1 MSPEVDSPV
10 GDRTVS
16 PEHRSEDL
24 RRGPKVSFAGKVT
37 AGFLLILILVAGI
50 AALAS
55 RSPLSP
61 WGIFLLVLLTAL
73 PLGTWLI
80 ARLLR
85 PIDRILED
93 LSDGIRSFRDRD
105 FSVRLQSRRVDE
117 FGHIVHLYNE
127 VGAVLQ
133 SERRDI
139 RERELLLQAALNQS
153 PVAILLVN
161 QLDRIIYSNHEA
173 RRLLMGGAKLEGKG
187 YSELRA
193 GLPEEMKQILA
204 GETDSLFSVQ
214 ADEVVETYHLSQ
226 RVFQLNRRSHR
237 LVLLRR
243 MTGDL
248 GRQEAAIWKRVIRVI
263 SHELN
268 NSLAPISSLLH
279 SARIVAREPRHADR
293 ADEIYSTM
301 EERLDHLS
309 RFIEGY
315 AQFARLPTPQYEE
328 VDWHEF
334 LGRFSD
340 FPQLVVAGS
349 PPARPG
355 YFDPAQIQQV
365 LVNLF
370 KNAAEASDHLQE
382 IKVRVDSSR
391 GGGTYIQV
399 LDRGR
404 GMDEETL
411 RKSLLPFY
419 STKQTGS
426 GLGLP
431 LCREILEAH
440 GGKLSLHLRPQG
452 GTAVTCWLP
461 SKSTESQQ
469 EASASQ
475 ASSLLT

>member
-1 MSPEVDSPV
+1 M
-10 GDRTVS
+10 
-16 PEHRSEDL
+16 
-24 RRGPKVSFAGKVT
+24 
-37 AGFLLILILVAGI
+37 
-50 AALAS
+50 
-55 RSPLSP
+55 
-61 WGIFLLVLLTAL
+61 
-73 PLGTWLI
+73 
-80 ARLLR
+80 
-85 PIDRILED
+85 
-93 LSDGIRSFRDRD
+93 
-105 FSVRLQSRRVDE
+105 
-117 FGHIVHLYNE
+117 
-127 VGAVLQ
+127 
-133 SERRDI
+133 

-153 PVAILLVN
+153 PVAILLIN
-161 QLDRIIYSNHEA
+161 QLDRIIYSNQEA
-173 RRLLMGGAKLEGKG
+173 RRLLLGGAKLEGKSF
-187 YSELRA
+187 SELRD
-193 GLPEEMKQILA
+193 GLPEEMRRILS
-204 GETDSLFSVQ
+204 GETDGLFSVQ
-214 ADEVVETYHLSQ
+214 TEEIVETYHLSQ

-301 EERLDHLS
+301 EERLDHLG

-315 AQFARLPTPQYEE
+315 ARFARLPAPQYEE

-340 FPQLVVAGS
+340 FPQMAITGS
-349 PPARPG
+349 LPARPG

-370 KNAAEASDHLQE
+370 KNAAEASDDLQE
-382 IKVRVDSSR
+382 ITLRVDSTR
-391 GGGTYIQV
+391 GGGTFIQV

-411 RKSLLPFY
+411 SKSILPFY

-440 GGKLSLHLRPQG
+440 GGKLSLQLRPQG
-452 GTAVTCWLP
+452 GIVVTCWLP
-461 SKSTESQQ
+461 P
-469 EASASQ
+469 SAV
-475 ASSLLT
+475 SSPI

>member
-1 MSPEVDSPV
+1 M
-10 GDRTVS
+10 
-16 PEHRSEDL
+16 
-24 RRGPKVSFAGKVT
+24 
-37 AGFLLILILVAGI
+37 VAGI
-50 AALAS
+50 AAFAS
-55 RSPLSP
+55 ESTLEP
-61 WGIFLLVLLTAL
+61 WSVFLLVLLVSI
-73 PLGTWLI
+73 PLGAWLI
-80 ARLLR
+80 NRLLR
-85 PIDRILED
+85 PLGGILAD

-105 FSVRLQSRRVDE
+105 FSLRLQSRRTDE
-117 FGHIVHLYNE
+117 FGHIAQLYNE

-133 SERRDI
+133 SERRDM

-161 QLDRIIYSNHEA
+161 QLDRIIYSNHES
-173 RRLLMGGAKLEGKG
+173 RRLLLGGAKLEGKTF
-187 YSELRA
+187 SELRD
-193 GLPEEMKQILA
+193 GLPEEMKRILA
-204 GETDSLFSVQ
+204 GETDGLFSVQ
-214 ADEVVETYHLSQ
+214 AEGLVETYHLSQ

-279 SARIVAREPRHADR
+279 SARIVAREPQHADR

-315 AQFARLPTPQYEE
+315 ARFARLPAPQYEE

-334 LGRFSD
+334 LGRFSE
-340 FPQLVVAGS
+340 FPQVVVTGRL
-349 PPARPG
+349 PARPG

-370 KNAAEASDHLQE
+370 KNADEASAHSQE
-382 IKVRVDSSR
+382 ITIQVDTTR

-440 GGKLSLHLRPQG
+440 GGKLSLQLRPQG
-452 GTAVTCWLP
+452 GIAVTCWLP
-461 SKSTESQQ
+461 PNLTEPPL
-469 EASASQ
+469 A
-475 ASSLLT
+475 L

>member
-1 MSPEVDSPV
+1 MNSEAGPPAGHSVIPPGETPEVSH
-10 GDRTVS
+10 TV
-16 PEHRSEDL
+16 
-24 RRGPKVSFAGKVT
+24 PKVSFAGRVT
-37 AGFLLILILVAGI
+37 AGFLVILLMAAGI

-55 RSPLSP
+55 ESALGP
-61 WGIFLLVLLTAL
+61 WSVFLLVLLVSI
-73 PLGTWLI
+73 PLGAWLI
-80 ARLLR
+80 NRLLR
-85 PIDRILED
+85 PIGGILAD

-105 FSVRLQSRRVDE
+105 FSLRLQSRRADE
-117 FGHIVHLYNE
+117 FGHIAQLYNE

-133 SERRDI
+133 SERRDM

-161 QLDRIIYSNHEA
+161 QLDRIIYSNHES
-173 RRLLMGGAKLEGKG
+173 RRLLLGGAKLEGKNF
-187 YSELRA
+187 SELRD
-193 GLPEEMKQILA
+193 GLPEEMKGILA
-204 GETDSLFSVQ
+204 GETDGLFSVQ
-214 ADEVVETYHLSQ
+214 AEGLVETYHLSQ

-315 AQFARLPTPQYEE
+315 ARFARLPTPQHEE

-340 FPQLVVAGS
+340 FPQLMVAGS
-349 PPARPG
+349 LPARPG

-370 KNAAEASDHLQE
+370 KNAAEASEQFQE
-382 IKVRVDSSR
+382 ITIQVDTTR

-440 GGKLSLHLRPQG
+440 GGKLSLQLRPQG
-452 GTAVTCWLP
+452 GVVATCWLP
-461 SKSTESQQ
+461 PKSAEST
-469 EASASQ
+469 
-475 ASSLLT
+475 L

>member
-1 MSPEVDSPV
+1 MSLEADPPIGTATPSLE
-10 GDRTVS
+10 DRPRLS
-16 PEHRSEDL
+16 Y
-24 RRGPKVSFAGKVT
+24 RRPKMSFAGRVT
-37 AGFLLILILVAGI
+37 GGFLLILLLVAGI
-50 AALAS
+50 ASMAAT
-55 RSPLSP
+55 RSLDPWILFLS
-61 WGIFLLVLLTAL
+61 ILFVTI

-85 PIDRILED
+85 PMDRILED
-93 LSDGIRSFRDRD
+93 LSDGIRSFRDHD

-117 FGHIVHLYNE
+117 FGQIAQLYNE

-173 RRLLMGGAKLEGKG
+173 RRLLLGGAKLEGKSF
-187 YSELRA
+187 SELRD
-193 GLPEEMKQILA
+193 GLPEEMKRVLA
-204 GETDSLFSVQ
+204 GETDGLFSVQ
-214 ADEVVETYHLSQ
+214 AEEVVETYHLSQ
-226 RVFQLNRRSHR
+226 RIFQLNRRSHR

-315 AQFARLPTPQYEE
+315 ARFARLPAPQYEE
-328 VDWHEF
+328 VDWQEF
-334 LGRFSD
+334 LCRFSD

-349 PPARPG
+349 LPSRPG

-370 KNAAEASDHLQE
+370 TNAAEASEQLEAITVQ
-382 IKVRVDSSR
+382 VDTTR

-399 LDRGR
+399 LDRGH

-440 GGKLSLHLRPQG
+440 GGKLSLQLRPQG
-452 GTAVTCWLP
+452 GIAVTCWLP
-461 SKSTESQQ
+461 PTAVGSTI
-469 EASASQ
+469 
-475 ASSLLT
+475 